1 MNAIEATEKII
12 SLVMSDS
19 FTVHIDKHGTIYFS
33 RSDVKNHLN
42 PLQVI
47 VTNLEGDVTVTQSD
61 ITLARELG
69 MNVDES
75 GDLLAATRP
84 VFQGKGSKIATKR
97 NDIRQKFFALIQYSQ
112 HKQVA

>member
-1 MNAIEATEKII
+1 
-12 SLVMSDS
+12 
-19 FTVHIDKHGTIYFS
+19 
-33 RSDVKNHLN
+33 
-42 PLQVI
+42 
-47 VTNLEGDVTVTQSD
+47 
-61 ITLARELG
+61 